1 MKKRTLISGLTACL
15 ILFLPAISEAKLPL
29 KVRDSDSQ
37 VKEAEQMLNDLGYE
51 IKWIDEEFGYETL
64 RAVKDF
70 QSSEKIKVTG
80 IIDKKTWDALKKVQ
94 KSGKKQDDFGN
105 LEELKVNDKSPRVRS
120 LEGQLV
126 NLGYNIKWVDEEYG
140 FETQRA
146 VEAFQK
152 DRKLPVT
159 GRVDKGTWEALWG
172 RGGPVV
178 GGSAYNIR
186 TQGVLN
192 EAKRYMGVPYVWG
205 GTTPKGFDC
214 SGFIQYV
221 WQRNGISIPRT
232 ADVQYLS
239 GKKVS
244 RWSLQPG
251 DIVFFTTYEKGAS
264 HNGIYMG
271 NNQFIHASS
280 SRGVMVSDLNEDY
293 WKTRYYGACR
303 AL

>member
-1 MKKRTLISGLTACL
+1 MKKRILISGLTACL
-15 ILFLPAISEAKLPL
+15 LFFLPAISEAKLPL
-29 KVRDSDSQ
+29 KVRDKDPQ
-37 VKEAEQMLNDLGYE
+37 VKEAEQMLSDLGYE

-70 QSSEKIKVTG
+70 QASEKIKVTG
-80 IIDKKTWDALKKVQ
+80 IIDNETWNALKKSA
-94 KSGKKQDDFGN
+94 KSEKKQDDFGAM
-105 LEELKVNDKSPRVRS
+105 EELKVRDKDPRVRS

-126 NLGYNIKWVDEEYG
+126 KLGYNIKWVDDEYG

-159 GRVDKGTWEALWG
+159 GRVDKDTWEALWG
-172 RGGPVV
+172 RGGPVS

-186 TQGVLN
+186 AQGIIK

-221 WQRNGISIPRT
+221 WQRNGVSIPRT
-232 ADVQYLS
+232 ADIQYLT

-251 DIVFFTTYEKGAS
+251 DLVFFTTYEPGAS

-280 SRGVMVSDLNEDY
+280 SRGVTISDLNEDY
-293 WKTRYYGACR
+293 WKIRYYGACR

>member
-140 FETQRA
+140 FET
-146 VEAFQK
+146 
-152 DRKLPVT
+152 
-159 GRVDKGTWEALWG
+159 
-172 RGGPVV
+172 
-178 GGSAYNIR
+178 
-186 TQGVLN
+186 
-192 EAKRYMGVPYVWG
+192 
-205 GTTPKGFDC
+205 
-214 SGFIQYV
+214 
-221 WQRNGISIPRT
+221 
-232 ADVQYLS
+232 
-239 GKKVS
+239 
-244 RWSLQPG
+244 
-251 DIVFFTTYEKGAS
+251 
-264 HNGIYMG
+264 
-271 NNQFIHASS
+271 
-280 SRGVMVSDLNEDY
+280 
-293 WKTRYYGACR
+293 
-303 AL
+303 